1 MSGMLLLTWLT
12 QQAESRSA
20 LGTLGGHTYYWAS
33 LVAQMGK
40 HLPAMRETGVLSLG
54 REDPILVFLPGK
66 RHGQRSLLGYSPW
79 GHKSWTRLSD

>member
-1 MSGMLLLTWLT
+1 MSGMLLLTWFT

-33 LVAQMGK
+33 LAAQMGK

-54 REDPILVFLPGK
+54 QEDPILVFLPGK